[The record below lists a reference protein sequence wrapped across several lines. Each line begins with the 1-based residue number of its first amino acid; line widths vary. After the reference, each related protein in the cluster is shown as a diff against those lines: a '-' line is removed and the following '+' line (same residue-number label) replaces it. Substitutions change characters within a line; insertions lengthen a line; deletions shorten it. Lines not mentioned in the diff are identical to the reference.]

1 MLFNSLDFLIF
12 FVIVVGLI
20 SLFKFRKFQHV
31 LIIIS
36 SFYFIFY
43 TDNFFVTILISIILL
58 HFYIGREIHKA
69 ETLLRKKIF
78 FVIGVLG
85 SLAPLGFFKYYDFTI
100 SQFNFLGEMINLE
113 NQIPLLNLALPIG
126 ISFYT
131 FQSLSYI
138 IDIYRGNLEPSKSL
152 KEYAFFVSFFPA
164 LVAGPILRAR
174 EFLPQLREKIDL
186 TQTNQNLKLI
196 RIKNSNL
203 KFGITLISLGF
214 FKKLFFADNIGVM
227 VDNIFVN
234 PIGLESFSIILGTI
248 AFGVQIYCDFSGY
261 SDIAIG
267 AAAILGFKIP
277 LNFNKPFF
285 ATSPSD
291 FWTRWHIS
299 LSTWVRDYLYY
310 PLVLKNR
317 KSDVLIFTSLLI
329 SMFLMGIWH
338 GASWNFIIW
347 GGIHGIFLATYTI
360 LRKRFPKVSSN
371 IFFKTKIGKIVSIL
385 ITQYI
390 VFFTFIAF
398 RITDYDNMT
407 YAMRKYV
414 LLDFETANTIEIIK
428 ANEFSILLLIIFF
441 VLHFISYS
449 KGNISESISKLKL
462 RYWFMFLLGI
472 FLPITLFY
480 LGSSQE
486 FIYFKF

>member
-1 MLFNSLDFLIF
+1 M
-12 FVIVVGLI
+12 
-20 SLFKFRKFQHV
+20 
-31 LIIIS
+31 
-36 SFYFIFY
+36 
-43 TDNFFVTILISIILL
+43 
-58 HFYIGREIHKA
+58 
-69 ETLLRKKIF
+69 
-78 FVIGVLG
+78 
-85 SLAPLGFFKYYDFTI
+85 
-100 SQFNFLGEMINLE
+100 
-113 NQIPLLNLALPIG
+113 
-126 ISFYT
+126 
-131 FQSLSYI
+131 
-138 IDIYRGNLEPSKSL
+138 
-152 KEYAFFVSFFPA
+152 
-164 LVAGPILRAR
+164 AGPILRAR
-174 EFLPQLREKIDL
+174 QFLPQLREKIDL
-186 TQTNQNLKLI
+186 TQSNQNLKLI
-196 RIKNSNL
+196 RIENSNL

-227 VDNIFVN
+227 VDNIFAN

-261 SDIAIG
+261 TDIAIG

-360 LRKRFPKVSSN
+360 LRKRFPKASSN
-371 IFFKTKIGKIVSIL
+371 IFFKTKIGKITSIL

-428 ANEFSILLLIIFF
+428 ANEFSILLF
-441 VLHFISYS
+441 
-449 KGNISESISKLKL
+449 GAEN
-462 RYWFMFLLGI
+462 
-472 FLPITLFY
+472 
-480 LGSSQE
+480 
-486 FIYFKF
+486 

>member
-1 MLFNSLDFLIF
+1 MLFNTLDFLIF

-20 SLFKFRKFQHV
+20 GLFKFRKFQHI

-58 HFYIGREIHKA
+58 HFYIGKEIHKA
-69 ETLLRKKIF
+69 GTVFRKKTY
-78 FVIGVLG
+78 FVIGILG

-100 SQFNFLGEMINLE
+100 SQFNFLGEIINLE
-113 NQIPLLNLALPIG
+113 SQIPLLNLALPIG

-138 IDIYRGNLEPSKSL
+138 IDIYRGSLEPSKSL

-174 EFLPQLREKIDL
+174 QFLPQLREKIDL
-186 TQTNQNLKLI
+186 TQSNQNLKLI
-196 RIKNSNL
+196 RIENSNL

-227 VDNIFVN
+227 VDNIFAN

-310 PLVLKNR
+310 PLVFKNR
-317 KSDVLIFTSLLI
+317 KSGGLVFISLLI
-329 SMFLMGIWH
+329 SMLLMGIWH
-338 GASWNFIIW
+338 GASWNFLIW
-347 GGIHGIFLATYTI
+347 GGIHGLILACYTI
-360 LRKRFPKVSSN
+360 LRKNLPKISSN
-371 IFFKTKIGKIVSIL
+371 NFFKSKIGKITSIFV
-385 ITQYI
+385 TQYL
-390 VFFTFIAF
+390 VFLTFIAF
-398 RITDYDNMT
+398 WMKDFEHMV
-407 YAMRKYV
+407 YAMQKYV
-414 LLDFETANTIEIIK
+414 FLDFALDGTIQIIRD
-428 ANEFSILLLIIFF
+428 NEFPILLIILF
-441 VLHFISYS
+441 VILHFISFK
-449 KGNISESISKLKL
+449 KGNIPEKISKLKI
-462 RYWFMFLLGI
+462 RYWVSILFVFFLSIAI
-472 FLPITLFY
+472 FY
-480 LGSSQE
+480 VGSARE
-486 FIYFKF
+486 FIYFQF